1 MTRRSV
7 STASMI
13 DQVGTAIATADGA
26 DLGATDER
34 VISSNVPP
42 GHPTA
47 RVMR

>member
-26 DLGATDER
+26 DFEG
-34 VISSNVPP
+34 PP
-42 GHPTA
+42 ASLPKAITGVAEAAGPTA
-47 RVMR
+47 

>member
-1 MTRRSV
+1 
-7 STASMI
+7 MI
-13 DQVGTAIATADGA
+13 DQIGTAIATADGA

-34 VISSNVPP
+34 VIFSNVPP